1 MKNEKTYNVVY
12 LSSGIVGGEI
22 QIMKIPAKTE
32 KQAINRLFSWINKK
46 CIDKIIKVY

>member
-1 MKNEKTYNVVY
+1 MENQKTYNVMY
-12 LSSGIVGGEI
+12 LSSGLAGGKM

-46 CIDKIIKVY
+46 CIDKVIKVY